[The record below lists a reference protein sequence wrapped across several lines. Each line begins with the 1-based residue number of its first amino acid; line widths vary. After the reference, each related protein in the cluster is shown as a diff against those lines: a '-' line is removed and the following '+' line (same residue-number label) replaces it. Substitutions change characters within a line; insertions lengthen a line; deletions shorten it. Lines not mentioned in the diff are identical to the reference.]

1 MVEHL
6 TRVTVDS
13 SAERAED
20 VARALALR
28 GFSVRR
34 DGHRLVAESDEV
46 EAQDAK
52 RYLRSLGFRDR
63 EYQVF
68 LEYVRA
74 WGVL

>member
-6 TRVTVDS
+6 TRVTVESGAD
-13 SAERAED
+13 RAED
-20 VARALALR
+20 LVRALALQ
-28 GFSVRR
+28 GFAVRR
-34 DGHRLVAESDEV
+34 EPGRLVAESDRV